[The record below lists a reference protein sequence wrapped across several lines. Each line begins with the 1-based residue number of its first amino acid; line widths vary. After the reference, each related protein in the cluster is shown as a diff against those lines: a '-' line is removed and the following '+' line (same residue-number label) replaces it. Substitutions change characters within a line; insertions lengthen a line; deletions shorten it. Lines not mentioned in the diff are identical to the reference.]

1 MIDLDLRPLSL
12 GEILDR
18 TFSLYRRHFILF
30 VGIFALTQLPGFGV
44 NLARVQLIQPPVV
57 HLPGGPPP
65 TLTDAFFS
73 TLNTGTLISVL
84 LGVATYLFTHGGT
97 VFAASESYF
106 GRPTTI
112 GASLRHAWGNLG
124 KLFLVLLLN
133 TAAILGGLI
142 LLIAPGVY
150 VALRSIVC
158 IPVAMLEDVGPG
170 ESFSRS
176 FRLTE
181 GSMGSSFV
189 IYLLYYVLAITG
201 AALLGYPFTRAAISS
216 VKNPGMMHLWSSLSI
231 VGSFLTGIFVGPIF
245 TIAATVFYYDLR
257 VRKEG
262 FDLQLMMN
270 QVGGTAPGTA
280 EAPTTLA

>member
-30 VGIFALTQLPGFGV
+30 VGIFALTQLPSFGV
-44 NLARVQLIQPPVV
+44 NLARVQMIQPPVV

-65 TLTDAFFS
+65 NLTNVFS
-73 TLNTGTLISVL
+73 TFNTGTLISVL
-84 LGVATYLFTHGGT
+84 LSVAAYLFNHGGT
-97 VFAASESYF
+97 VFAASESYL
-106 GRPTTI
+106 GRSTTI
-112 GASLRHAWGNLG
+112 EASLRHAWGKLG
-124 KLFLVLLLN
+124 KLFLVVLLN
-133 TAAILGGLI
+133 AAAILGGLI
-142 LLIAPGVY
+142 LLVAPGVY

-158 IPVAMLEDVGPG
+158 IPVAVLEDLGPG

-181 GSMGSSFV
+181 GSMGRSFV

-201 AALLGYPFTRAAISS
+201 IALLGYPFTRAVISS
-216 VKNPGMMHLWSSLSI
+216 VNNPGMMHLWSSLGI
-231 VGSFLTGIFVGPIF
+231 AGGFLTGIFVGPVF

-270 QVGGTAPGTA
+270 QVGEIAPRTA
-280 EAPTTLA
+280 EAPTTVA

>member
-1 MIDLDLRPLSL
+1 MMDLDLRPLSL

-30 VGIFALTQLPGFGV
+30 VGIFALTQLPNFAL
-44 NLARVQLIQPPVV
+44 NLLRVQLTRPLTVR
-57 HLPGGPPP
+57 LPGQPPP
-65 TLTDAFFS
+65 TLTSVFSPDA
-73 TLNTGTLISVL
+73 GTLIGIILAIAAYV
-84 LGVATYLFTHGGT
+84 FNHGGT
-97 VFAASESYF
+97 AFAASEAYF
-106 GRPTTI
+106 GRSTTI
-112 GASLRHAWGNLG
+112 GASLRHAWGKLG
-124 KLFLVLLLN
+124 KLFLVVLLN
-133 TAAILGGLI
+133 ATAILGGFII
-142 LLIAPGVY
+142 LAAPGVY

-181 GSMGSSFV
+181 GSMGRSFV

-201 AALLGYPFTRAAISS
+201 SALLVYPFTRAVISS
-216 VKNPGMMHLWSSLSI
+216 AKNPGMMHLWSSLGI
-231 VGSFLTGIFVGPIF
+231 AGSFLTGIFVGPIF

-262 FDLQLMMN
+262 FDLQMMMN
-270 QVGGTAPGTA
+270 RVGGTALRTA